1 MKQKKGITQS
11 HGQEI
16 LDFSKNN
23 ISLCSNI
30 ESGLVWLASDIK
42 KLYHFSY

>member
-16 LDFSKNN
+16 LDFSKNK
-23 ISLCSNI
+23 ISLCSDI
-30 ESGLVWLASDIK
+30 DSQLVWLVSDIK
-42 KLYHFSY
+42 KLKN

>member
-23 ISLCSNI
+23 ISLCSDI
-30 ESGLVWLASDIK
+30 GTKLVWLVSDVK
-42 KLYHFSY
+42 KLKN